1 MFAIEIEKKRS
12 LHVISTGQQSREE
25 LVKISKTIHPY
36 IDMLHIR
43 EKSWTGAEL
52 AETVD
57 ELTGAGVPLRKL
69 CINDRADIAFMK
81 HMRGVQLGH
90 HSAPVDLVKKVFPSL
105 KIGASVHSMLEA
117 LLAYEQGADF
127 LLYGNVYETTS
138 KPGKQGTGI
147 GNLEEIVLNIP
158 LPIIAIGGISPGR
171 VEDILRTGAKGI
183 AVLSG
188 IFLSEDPLEAARAYY
203 KSIHKE
209 VIQLEETI

>member
-1 MFAIEIEKKRS
+1 MEIEKRRV

-25 LVKISKTIHPY
+25 LVKISRTIHPY

-52 AETVD
+52 AEAVD
-57 ELTGAGVPLRKL
+57 ELTAAGVPVRKL
-69 CINDRADIAFMK
+69 YINDRVDIAYIK
-81 HMRGVQLGH
+81 HVRGVQLGH
-90 HSAPVDLVKKVFPSL
+90 HSAPVGLVKESFPSL
-105 KIGASVHSMLEA
+105 QIGSSVHSMQQA

-127 LLYGNVYETTS
+127 LLFGNVYETMS

-147 GNLEEIVLNIP
+147 VNLEDVVQNIP
-158 LPIIAIGGISPGR
+158 LPIIAIGGITPGR
-171 VEDILRTGAKGI
+171 VDDIIRTGVKGI

-203 KSIHKE
+203 EAIHKE
-209 VIQLEETI
+209 VKQLG